1 MKPEQLKWTDKEW
14 ASHLQWDVQDIPS
27 LRKWMTEN
35 YFPQI
40 VKISRTGNFAFHMTK
55 LDIAPS
61 GAKRIRTIVS
71 SDKEFE
77 SFARAA
83 QYANQEILPRM
94 EFSPFVAK
102 LMGVPTRALQ
112 MLHIHEK
119 QK

>member
-1 MKPEQLKWTDKEW
+1 MTHEQLKWTDKEW

-40 VKISRTGNFAFHMTK
+40 VKITRTGNFAFHMTK

-61 GAKRIRTIVS
+61 GAKRIMTIVS
-71 SDKEFE
+71 SNKEFE

-94 EFSPFVAK
+94 ELTKVAADM
-102 LMGVPTRALQ
+102 MGMPTRALQ
-112 MLHIHEK
+112 MLHIK
-119 QK
+119 TK